1 VKVLHHRQR
10 LDALGT
16 AVFVAFDEPD
26 RLRGSL
32 VQGLEVPYP
41 VLVDRDRSAY
51 RAWGLGRASVVRIW
65 GDPAVWRF
73 YAAELARGA
82 RLRRPGTDTFQLG
95 GDFIV
100 DPAGVV
106 AYSRPQQR
114 DDRPPVGELLRE
126 LKHAAQTPS

>member
-1 VKVLHHRQR
+1 L
-10 LDALGT
+10 
-16 AVFVAFDEPD
+16 AV
-26 RLRGSL
+26 
-32 VQGLEVPYP
+32 
-41 VLVDRDRSAY
+41 
-51 RAWGLGRASVVRIW
+51 
-65 GDPAVWRF
+65 

-100 DPAGVV
+100 VPAGVV